1 MPDIKMILNLIFKRY
16 ADKENLKK
24 LVRYIKATFANKSE
38 INENYYTKEQ
48 IDIMFEESSGD
59 TGGGGTGGTGGDYY
73 TKSQINIKLNSKA
86 NDSDVVHKSGDETI
100 AGTKT
105 FTSTIVGNV
114 TGNASTATKATQDAA
129 GNMITT
135 TYATKAENST
145 KANDSDVVHKSGD
158 ETIAGTKTFSSDIVG
173 NITGNASTATTAT
186 YASRSANNGGFYIN
200 NYLITI
206 E

>member
-1 MPDIKMILNLIFKRY
+1 MSNHYLDTTGLTSLWSKIKSLF
-16 ADKENLKK
+16 AT
-24 LVRYIKATFANKSE
+24 KAELA
-38 INENYYTKEQ
+38 
-48 IDIMFEESSGD
+48 
-59 TGGGGTGGTGGDYY
+59 
-73 TKSQINIKLNSKA
+73 SKA
-86 NDSDVVHKSGDETI
+86 NDSDVVHKSSDETI

-173 NITGNASTATTAT
+173 NITGNVSTATTAT